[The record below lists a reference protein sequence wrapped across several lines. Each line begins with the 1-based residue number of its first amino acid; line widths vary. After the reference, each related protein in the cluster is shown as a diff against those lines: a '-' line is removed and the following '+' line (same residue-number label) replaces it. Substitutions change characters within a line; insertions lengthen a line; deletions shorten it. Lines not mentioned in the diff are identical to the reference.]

1 MQHSSNS
8 LAGASLAFVRGEF
21 AAGIEFG
28 AVNSPFFIQVHNSDI
43 SNAAFFQST
52 AGQLEQLSR
61 LTAHFA
67 DNSIQVE
74 YMGVI

>member
-1 MQHSSNS
+1 MQHSGNC

-43 SNAAFFQST
+43 SNTALFQST
-52 AGQLEQLSR
+52 TGKLEQLSR
-61 LTAHFA
+61 LAAHFA
-67 DNSIQVE
+67 DNSIQVK